1 MTWIIAVG
9 VVVLIGLILV
19 VFSIA
24 MPKFK
29 IIQKLVDKLNL
40 VTRENLSGMMVIR
53 AFGTQK
59 FEENRFDKAN
69 QDLTRTNLFVNRVMV
84 FMMPTMMFMMTAITL
99 VIVWVGAHQIEQ
111 SAMQVGDMMAFM
123 QYAMQIIMAFL
134 MIAMMSVS
142 YTHLKASSVFPTR
155 KIRKCLFMRSSTLF
169 ENFTTYRLAGPSAPN
184 NYSAKSGL
192 WGSKTIGRL
201 RKESSNCIIPLRER
215 FFS

>member
-1 MTWIIAVG
+1 MCIRDRTWIIAVG
-9 VVVLIGLILV
+9 VAVLIGLILV

-84 FMMPTMMFMMTAITL
+84 FMMPTMMFMMNAITL
-99 VIVWVGAHQIEQ
+99 VIVWVGAC
-111 SAMQVGDMMAFM
+111 
-123 QYAMQIIMAFL
+123 L
-134 MIAMMSVS
+134 L
-142 YTHLKASSVFPTR
+142 YTSRT
-155 KIRKCLFMRSSTLF
+155 
-169 ENFTTYRLAGPSAPN
+169 
-184 NYSAKSGL
+184 YSATLLFGITCEL
-192 WGSKTIGRL
+192 MRM
-201 RKESSNCIIPLRER
+201 
-215 FFS
+215 